1 MSDTKNILFLG
12 AGNMGAAILR
22 GLIGSG
28 YPAGQIFFFEPSDAV
43 AAQIAD
49 TGAER
54 VSSALVGFS
63 KADIVLLCIKP
74 QVFSHVAPNL
84 RIDLEKS
91 KRHPLFISV
100 MAGVTRE
107 RLLVSLGLKTDVV
120 RTMPNLPL
128 TVGKGTVAI
137 ATDEASEESLRIAE
151 SIFSTCGTPVRVQE
165 YQMNAVT
172 GLSGSGPAYVFQF
185 IEGLAMG
192 GVKAGLPRDVAMKL
206 ALSTVQGSVE
216 LLLSSNKG
224 PSELTA
230 MVSSPGGTTIAG
242 LQVLEDSAFRGAL
255 MRTVESATKRSAE
268 LG

>member
-1 MSDTKNILFLG
+1 MTEQKNILFLG

-22 GLIGSG
+22 GLVGSG
-28 YPAGQIFFFEPSDAV
+28 YAASRIFFYEPSDAV
-43 AAQIAD
+43 ASLLAD
-49 TGAER
+49 TGATR
-54 VSSALVGFS
+54 VPNALAGFE
-63 KADIVLLCIKP
+63 KADVALLCIKP
-74 QVFSHVAPNL
+74 QVFSHVAPSL
-84 RIDLEKS
+84 RIDIEKS
-91 KRHPLFISV
+91 KKHLLFISV
-100 MAGVTRE
+100 MAGVPRE
-107 RLLVSLGLKTDVV
+107 RLLSSLGLKNDVV

-137 ATDEASEESLRIAE
+137 ATDEASEESLRLAE

-165 YQMNAVT
+165 YQINAVT

-206 ALSTVQGSVE
+206 ALATVLGSVE
-216 LLLSSNKG
+216 MLQQSGKG
-224 PSELTA
+224 PGELTA

-242 LQVLEDSAFRGAL
+242 LQVLEDSAFRGTL
-255 MRTVESATKRSAE
+255 MRTVEAAAKRSAE